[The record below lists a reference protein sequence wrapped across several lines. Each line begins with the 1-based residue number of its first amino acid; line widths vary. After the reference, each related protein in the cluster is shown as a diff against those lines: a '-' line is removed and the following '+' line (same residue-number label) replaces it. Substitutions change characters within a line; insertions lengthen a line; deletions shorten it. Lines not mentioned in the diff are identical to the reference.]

1 MKRLTAVFMAVV
13 LMAGMLAGCG
23 NKGSAADT
31 QQPAAKQ
38 ETDNSQNADTDK
50 TEGTGQVTIQ
60 WWTPNW
66 DEPESREMAAEFE
79 KENPDIKVE
88 LVITDWDTYKSKITT
103 AISADRKSPR
113 LNSSHA

>member
-38 ETDNSQNADTDK
+38 ETDNSQSADTDK

-66 DEPESREMAAEFE
+66 DEPESQRWQPSL
-79 KENPDIKVE
+79 KK
-88 LVITDWDTYKSKITT
+88 KILTL
-103 AISADRKSPR
+103 K
-113 LNSSHA
+113 